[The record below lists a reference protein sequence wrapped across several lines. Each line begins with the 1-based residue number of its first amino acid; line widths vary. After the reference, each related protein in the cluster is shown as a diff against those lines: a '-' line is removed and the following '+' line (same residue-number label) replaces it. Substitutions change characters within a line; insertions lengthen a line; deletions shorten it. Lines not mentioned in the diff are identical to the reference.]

1 MARELIPSD
10 ATIKAI
16 RPGDKRRRLS
26 DGDGLYLLL
35 FAAGGS
41 HGWRFDYVYQTRRK
55 LISLGTYPDTSLALA
70 RRKAEAARALVA
82 EGLDPSAERKAERQR
97 HLKARTEQ
105 VRRSQGLPPSG
116 SFEAVAREWFEVRR
130 SGWSK
135 SYGDKMMARFETD
148 VFPYLGATPIGK
160 VTGPMLLAVLRR
172 IEDRG
177 VIETA
182 HRALQDSSQVFAYAM
197 ATDKIDRNPAAKLK
211 TVLRQPEPKNFPAI
225 TDPARFAQLLRACD
239 RYAATPVVRA
249 ALKLAPML
257 LLRPGELR
265 FAEWP
270 EIDLDAALWTVP
282 AARMKREVREKLLG
296 APHLVPLPH
305 QAVTVLR
312 ELHELTGHATMVF
325 RGERHHH
332 RAMSENTINAALRA
346 MGFSQDEVTG
356 HGFRATARTMLHER
370 LGFSPEIIEAQLAH
384 SVRDSL
390 GRAYNRTEF
399 TEQRRAMLQAWADYL
414 DQLRSGDLIA
424 EPAPASVAVPAPTE
438 SASVRS
444 PRAPARSSETTIAVT
459 PVVKEGGSASSGL
472 SEIPKD
478 LSTLEASRFLNSS
491 HLFVVQE
498 IEAGRLKSR
507 EVGADLRISMSDLV
521 AYAVQVRLGGGG
533 GAAPS

>member
-1 MARELIPSD
+1 V
-10 ATIKAI
+10 
-16 RPGDKRRRLS
+16 
-26 DGDGLYLLL
+26 
-35 FAAGGS
+35 
-41 HGWRFDYVYQTRRK
+41 HQTRRK

-97 HLKARTEQ
+97 HLEARTEQ
-105 VRRSQGLPPSG
+105 VRRSQGLAASG

-148 VFPYLGATPIGK
+148 VFPWLGTTPIVK
-160 VTGPMLLAVLRR
+160 ITGPMLLEVLRK
-172 IEDRG
+172 IEARG

-182 HRALQDSSQVFAYAM
+182 HRALQDSSQVFAYAI
-197 ATDKIDRNPAAKLK
+197 ATDKLVKNPADKLK
-211 TVLRQPEPKNFPAI
+211 MVLRQPEPKNFPAI
-225 TDPARFAQLLRACD
+225 TDPARFGQLLRACD

-305 QAVTVLR
+305 QAVAVLR
-312 ELHELTGHATMVF
+312 ELHALTGHSTMVF
-325 RGERHHH
+325 RGERHHD
-332 RAMSENTINAALRA
+332 RPMSENTINAALRA

-399 TEQRRAMLQAWADYL
+399 TEQRRLMLQAWADYL
-414 DQLRSGDLIA
+414 DQLRLDGD
-424 EPAPASVAVPAPTE
+424 AVPMRASALKPSMARAHVIAAPPPPT
-438 SASVRS
+438 
-444 PRAPARSSETTIAVT
+444 PAEM
-459 PVVKEGGSASSGL
+459 PVVAPVLSSPM
-472 SEIPKD
+472 EKQD
-478 LSTLEASRFLNSS
+478 LSTIEAARFLNAS
-491 HLFVVQE
+491 HLFIAQE
-498 IEAGRLKSR
+498 IDAGRLKCR
-507 EVGADLRISMSDLV
+507 QVGVDWRIAVSDLV
-521 AYAVQVRLGGGG
+521 TYALRVRLGSHDD
-533 GAAPS
+533 APRS